1 MLVFLLQ
8 YLIEFLSIMTYS
20 IMHDMILDSLEKCCR
35 IGKIKPVCS
44 IYNLFLFL
52 SLSLDSFY
60 CWLISYMVW
69 FLCKTHYWFAK
80 YVHLLCTRNQAI
92 RIWKKARK
100 SFLSHGTR
108 KEEPPFHPFS
118 FHSQNR
124 WDRFFSSAHMHAINN
139 FFDIGVVISPVFS
152 ARSQMEE
159 KSRSTEASLTS
170 RVYSPSVCVC
180 YCQCRCRCYYYR
192 FSIFNAHKIILMK
205 LSCIIIRFW

>member
-1 MLVFLLQ
+1 
-8 YLIEFLSIMTYS
+8 
-20 IMHDMILDSLEKCCR
+20 MHDMILDSLEKCCR

-108 KEEPPFHPFS
+108 KKEPPFHPFS

-159 KSRSTEASLTS
+159 KKQKHRGIA
-170 RVYSPSVCVC
+170 Y
-180 YCQCRCRCYYYR
+180 
-192 FSIFNAHKIILMK
+192 I
-205 LSCIIIRFW
+205 SCIFAECMRVLLPLPLPLLLLSFQHFQRT